1 MDNNGIASTL
11 KLTATLLELHDEN
24 VFKIK
29 AIQSASTAVENA
41 TELLGQMNVDELS
54 ALPYLGK
61 SIVSKIVE
69 INTTGT
75 TVELT
80 ALLEIT
86 PEGVVEMLNIKGV
99 GAKKVS
105 TIWKQLHVETIADL
119 LVACDQNKVAALKGF
134 GEKTQ
139 ETIKQNILYAKS
151 NAHFLLYAQA
161 EVVAEE
167 LLQLIAKIP
176 EVLQVSISGELQRK
190 MEVIEKIGLVVAASS
205 NTAVFN
211 RLTQLDFLEEDIS
224 TSSPYAWRG
233 KLKETNTNVEII
245 IATELQFQSTL
256 YLHTAA
262 PAHLTSKLDNGKTIF
277 QTIYQA
283 EAKEEIE
290 LFEKLQLPYIAP
302 ELREGKIE
310 FELIKNNPTHQL
322 LKTEDLRGVLHNHSK
337 YSDGANTVEEMA
349 LRCMELGYEYFGI
362 ADHSKSGNFYNGGM
376 YEDKVVAQHKEID
389 ELNKKLFPFK
399 IFKGIEVDILAD
411 GSLDY
416 NDDVMATFDYV
427 VASIHANLKMN
438 IDKATARTI
447 KAIEHPSTTILGHAS
462 GRLLLKREGF
472 PLDYKKVIEA
482 CAANEVGIEINANPM
497 RLDMDWRHV
506 IYALEKGILISIN
519 PDAHSL
525 AGLEDMKYGVNVG
538 RKAGLSKEM
547 TLNAMNGEQISQYFL
562 QRKMKK
568 GL

>member
-1 MDNNGIASTL
+1 MDNNSIASTL

-29 AIQSASTAVENA
+29 AIQSASNAVENA
-41 TELLGQMNVDELS
+41 TELLGQMNVEQLS

-75 TVELT
+75 TAELT
-80 ALLEIT
+80 ELLQIT
-86 PEGVVEMLNIKGV
+86 PAGVVEMLNIKGI
-99 GAKKVS
+99 GAKKVR
-105 TIWKQLHVETIADL
+105 TIWKELQVETIADL
-119 LVACDQNKVAALKGF
+119 LAACDENKVAALKGF

-139 ETIKQNILYAKS
+139 DTIKQNILYAQS

-161 EVVAEE
+161 EVIAAE
-167 LLQLIAKIP
+167 LLTLIEKNSA
-176 EVLQVSISGELQRK
+176 VLQVAISGELKRK
-190 MEVIEKIGLVVAASS
+190 LEVIETIALVIA
-205 NTAVFN
+205 TAN
-211 RLTQLDFLEEDIS
+211 QSEIAKMLANLDFLQEDIQ
-224 TSSPYAWRG
+224 SSGPFTWRG
-233 KLKETNTNVEII
+233 RLKPSNTYVEVHI
-245 IATELQFQSTL
+245 TSQDQFQSTV
-256 YLHTAA
+256 YLQTAA
-262 PAHLTSKLDNGKTIF
+262 PAHLTSKLDNGKTVF
-277 QTIYQA
+277 QTLYNT
-283 EAKEEIE
+283 EVKEELE
-290 LFEKLQLPYIAP
+290 LFQKMQLPYIAP
-302 ELREGKIE
+302 ELREGLIE
-310 FELIKNNPTHQL
+310 FELVKNNPNYQL

-349 LRCMELGYEYFGI
+349 MRCMELGYEYFGI

-411 GSLDY
+411 GALDY
-416 NDDVMATFDYV
+416 SDDVMATFDYV

-438 IDKATARTI
+438 IEKATARTI

-472 PLDYKKVIEA
+472 PLDYKKVIDA

-547 TLNAMNGEQISQYFL
+547 TLNAMNGAQIQEYFL
-562 QRKMKK
+562 QRKARK
-568 GL
+568 